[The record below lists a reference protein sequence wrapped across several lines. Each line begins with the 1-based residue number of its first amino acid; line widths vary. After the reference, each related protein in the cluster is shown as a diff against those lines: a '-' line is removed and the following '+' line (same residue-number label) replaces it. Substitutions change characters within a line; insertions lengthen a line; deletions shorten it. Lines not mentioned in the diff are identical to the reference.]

1 MNSVSN
7 RLVAPVEYRQEAI
20 NIIAKVKL
28 KKGRWYERQC
38 APLRL
43 YAFKP
48 LVEAKRLVTRIDM
61 MEAAEVSLATF
72 SRDIAKLRC

>member
-1 MNSVSN
+1 M
-7 RLVAPVEYRQEAI
+7 RAFT
-20 NIIAKVKL
+20 
-28 KKGRWYERQC
+28 
-38 APLRL
+38 PLRL
-43 YAFKP
+43 YAFKA